1 MRILHLSVLYPPI
14 VLGGAERFT
23 ATLAEEQTKLGH
35 QVGVV
40 TLGPEAEPAYM
51 HNGVLVHRISHGNL
65 FWHPDWP
72 KYYAPLRYAH
82 KFLAS
87 WNPITRHRVARV
99 LDSFQP
105 DVVNSHCMVG
115 FAVDCWKESSRRRIP
130 VVHTLHDFVLFCRNA
145 SAFRNGH
152 VCSGICLACRV
163 TEPKRWYSGYVTAVI
178 GVSRDILQRHLD
190 RGFFGHIPA
199 ERRAVICSMP
209 PIAIK
214 TRSARPAGSPFT
226 IGFIGR
232 IIPEKGLEVLLEAVK
247 RLPRWGWQL
256 IIAGRVSPPLSEEA
270 LRARSAGLPVQ
281 WLGFVQAEEFY
292 PQIDVLVVPSI
303 WAEPAPLVI
312 HEAFANAVPVVGSK
326 IGGIADLIEQDRT
339 GWLCSAGDIAALA
352 ETLIERIRAGRD
364 ALPPE
369 TAFSRFRSETTP
381 ERVVEHYETVYRSA
395 IDAVRKSRQRR
406 GRTDI

>member
-23 ATLAEEQTKLGH
+23 ATLAEEQARLGH
-35 QVGVV
+35 DVGVV
-40 TLGPEAEPAYM
+40 TLGPEEEPAHM
-51 HNGVLVHRISHGNL
+51 HNGVLVHRIGHGNL

-72 KYYAPLRYAH
+72 KYNAPLRYAH
-82 KFLAS
+82 KFFAS
-87 WNPITRHRVARV
+87 WNPITRRRVARV
-99 LDSFQP
+99 IDSFQP
-105 DVVNSHCMVG
+105 DVINSHCMVG
-115 FAVDCWKESSRRRIP
+115 FAVDCWKEASRRGVP

-145 SAFRNGH
+145 NAFRDGQ

-163 TEPKRWYSGYVTAVI
+163 TEPKRWYNRYVTAVI

-190 RGFFGHIPA
+190 RGFFNHIPV

-209 PIAIK
+209 PIPV
-214 TRSARPAGSPFT
+214 RSRSFRPAEAPFT

-247 RLPRWGWQL
+247 NLSLQGWRLL
-256 IIAGRVSPPLSEEA
+256 IAGKVSPPLSLEA
-270 LRARSAGLPVQ
+270 LQVRGAGFPVQ
-281 WLGFVQAEEFY
+281 WLGFVPAEEFY

-312 HEAFANAVPVVGSK
+312 HEAFANAVPVVGAG
-326 IGGIADLIEQDRT
+326 IGGITDLIEQDRT
-339 GWLCSAGDIAALA
+339 GWLCPAGDVAALA
-352 ETLIERIRAGRD
+352 ETLTQRIRAGRE

-369 TAFSRFRSETTP
+369 SAFARFRSETTP
-381 ERVVEHYETVYRSA
+381 ERVAEHYENVYQSA
-395 IDAVRKSRQRR
+395 IDVVRRAKQRKD
-406 GRTDI
+406 RTAA